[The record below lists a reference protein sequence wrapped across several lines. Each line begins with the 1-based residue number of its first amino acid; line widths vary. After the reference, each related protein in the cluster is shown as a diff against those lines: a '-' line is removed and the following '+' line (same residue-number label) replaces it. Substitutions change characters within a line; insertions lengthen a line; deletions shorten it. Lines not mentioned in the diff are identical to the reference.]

1 MAIILQHINDGNEY
15 IFLGIGLE
23 GQKNS
28 ISSRMLGEFF
38 AKDVPEKS
46 ILIAA
51 CDSFGKIV
59 WLNLNDV
66 IVVEVDG
73 EKPSEILPETILTTP
88 AIPLPAE
95 AVSTKEEDKSNVEEF
110 SEDDEEWI

>member
-1 MAIILQHINDGNEY
+1 MAIILQHLSDGNEY
-15 IFLGIGLE
+15 IFLGIGVE

-46 ILIAA
+46 TLIAA

-59 WLNLNDV
+59 WLNINDV

-73 EKPSEILPETILTTP
+73 EKPAEILPETIITTP
-88 AIPLPAE
+88 SIPIP
-95 AVSTKEEDKSNVEEF
+95 
-110 SEDDEEWI
+110 DDEEKTNTEEKSNLDEFPEDEDWI

>member
-23 GQKNS
+23 GQKTS

-51 CDSFGKIV
+51 CDSFGRIV
-59 WLNLNDV
+59 WLNMSDV

-73 EKPSEILPETILTTP
+73 EKPAAILPETILTTP
-88 AIPLPAE
+88 AIPLPE
-95 AVSTKEEDKSNVEEF
+95 AVSTNPEEKINDVEEF

>member
-1 MAIILQHINDGNEY
+1 MAIILQNINDGNEY
-15 IFLGIGLE
+15 IFLGMGQE
-23 GQKNS
+23 GQKTS
-28 ISSRMLGEFF
+28 PTRMLGELF
-38 AKDVPEKS
+38 AKEVPEKS
-46 ILIAA
+46 TLIAA

-59 WLNLNDV
+59 WLHLSDV

-88 AIPLPAE
+88 AIPLPE
-95 AVSTKEEDKSNVEEF
+95 AVSINPEEKSDDVEEL